1 MKYQNAFNGLKK
13 IYNSEILSLIAAA
26 LGAVASSFG
35 GKASQEISG
44 AGLTPGTAFGV
55 MIPLMAAGILAI
67 VAAVMELFG
76 LKDAAEDDEYFKT
89 GYTYALIGLVVSIA
103 VSVLQ
108 YMKIGGGLLDD
119 FGKLVSSFVQIAVTF
134 YVISGIRNLAEKL
147 GNAEMA
153 GRGKKVFNIYAV
165 TVILASVVTLLT
177 TVLSG
182 NIQTVVAGILA
193 VVTLVLTVVGYVL
206 YLRYLRNAK
215 EMLG

>member
-1 MKYQNAFNGLKK
+1 MKYQNAFNGLKR

-35 GKASQEISG
+35 GQAYQEISG
-44 AGLTPGTAFGV
+44 EGLTPGTVAGI
-55 MIPLMAAGILAI
+55 MIPLMAAGIIAI
-67 VAAVMELFG
+67 VAAVMELLG

-134 YVISGIRNLAEKL
+134 YVISGIKNLAEKL
-147 GNAEMA
+147 GDAEMA

-182 NIQTVVAGILA
+182 NLQTVIAGILG

-206 YLRYLRNAK
+206 YLRYLRSAR
-215 EMLG
+215 EMLS